1 MSSVFSFLMFS
12 SFAGPPPPPPPK
24 KPLVINFS
32 KPTKS
37 TMVNTDRVSNM
48 TDDDI
53 KRVENKANALTSFRL
68 NHLIFLP
75 CSCAISRPTVLW
87 KTATPSVTP
96 IRNLWAR
103 VYTTGALPTRSRP
116 LDPPM
121 TWPETHLLLK
131 LSLPKSHLYKLGLRL
146 LGGLLVALLN
156 LSPAL
161 AAAFLVDDSKSTV
174 LDANLPLQWRS
185 LSPSSGDHTVR
196 GVTRVQVR
204 LDTSPWV
211 GKFGRIYMALPQQPN
226 GIVSAKWQTQGTLL
240 AGQASSVQRGLVWSG
255 VVPRPLLDDVLTVV
269 IETDG
274 RLLSTA
280 QVLRFYFEIDLP

>member
-1 MSSVFSFLMFS
+1 
-12 SFAGPPPPPPPK
+12 
-24 KPLVINFS
+24 
-32 KPTKS
+32 
-37 TMVNTDRVSNM
+37 
-48 TDDDI
+48 
-53 KRVENKANALTSFRL
+53 
-68 NHLIFLP
+68 
-75 CSCAISRPTVLW
+75 
-87 KTATPSVTP
+87 
-96 IRNLWAR
+96 
-103 VYTTGALPTRSRP
+103 
-116 LDPPM
+116 M